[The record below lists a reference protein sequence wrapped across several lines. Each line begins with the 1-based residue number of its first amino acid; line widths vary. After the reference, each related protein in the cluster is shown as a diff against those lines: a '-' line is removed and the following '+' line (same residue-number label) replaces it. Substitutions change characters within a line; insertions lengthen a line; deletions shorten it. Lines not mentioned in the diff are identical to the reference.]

1 MNKARKLAPTN
12 MDSLFDAD
20 PYEKTPLSKL
30 PIAMQAEIICGCG
43 FYGLQAADVDNSKT
57 EAEPAALSFEDGP
70 SVSLKKRAKNLI
82 SANFEI
88 SNRNMAEGRVK
99 QDNKK
104 YGEPMMRYN
113 TANMAAKK
121 HFEKAFG
128 VDELVAS
135 GMSRLDAIAMSA
147 SAFEDY
153 DKTIGGKGVDA
164 KKRKKLNK
172 VQQKILELFKD

>member
-1 MNKARKLAPTN
+1 MNKARNLAPTN
-12 MDSLFDAD
+12 MDSLFDAA

-30 PIAMQAEIICGCG
+30 PIDMQAEIICGCG